1 MQNKFQNPELTAEQQ
16 NLYNTIIAL
25 QSLIESAT
33 LNTAEMSQ
41 YTDMTYAKKKKL
53 VSEIYFKD
61 KKRKEFYACKDGRY
75 KSYNPQF
82 IAPSEK
88 ELVQKLYDYYFNNTL
103 EDIYKQWVQHRAETQ
118 IVSQKT
124 IEEDIGIWNR
134 FIADTELARM
144 QIAEIKPV
152 HVMKLFQIWT
162 GNGKIT
168 RKDFNNRKSV
178 LNGIFRH
185 AVLNEI
191 ITFSPITDLPCN
203 TLKFKLPNASKKAYT
218 VEERAMLLSYLRTL
232 EQDAYTLAIQFAFY
246 GIFRVGEIKGLTWDT
261 KNENIITIKQQ
272 LVEERTLQED
282 MTFWVMPVCIT
293 KRKDRDFPIFSY
305 YLWDFL
311 LHILNMIKDIPIK
324 ESHIITFVSS
334 PVFTFGVRLLLSPD
348 GSSETGGVFVVIGG
362 IDSFLNLGSA
372 VTFQMI

>member
-16 NLYNTIIAL
+16 NLYNTILAL
-25 QSLIESAT
+25 QSLIEGAT

-41 YTDMTYAKKKKL
+41 YADMTYAKKKKL
-53 VSEIYFKD
+53 VSEIYFKN

-152 HVMKLFQIWT
+152 HIMKLFQIWT

-218 VEERAMLLSYLRTL
+218 VERCLHTCNSIR
-232 EQDAYTLAIQFAFY
+232 I
-246 GIFRVGEIKGLTWDT
+246 
-261 KNENIITIKQQ
+261 
-272 LVEERTLQED
+272 
-282 MTFWVMPVCIT
+282 
-293 KRKDRDFPIFSY
+293 
-305 YLWDFL
+305 LWNF
-311 LHILNMIKDIPIK
+311 
-324 ESHIITFVSS
+324 
-334 PVFTFGVRLLLSPD
+334 
-348 GSSETGGVFVVIGG
+348 
-362 IDSFLNLGSA
+362 
-372 VTFQMI
+372 